1 MNTTTAS
8 LSSAAGTERPT
19 DDRHWP
25 ADARRVAKL
34 LKALR
39 HGSLTVQWPD
49 DQVCAYGDPQGALHA
64 SLHLRSWEPLTQAL
78 KSGDIGFAE
87 AYIAGD
93 WSTADLT
100 QLLRLLLANRRSLD
114 DLVYGHWLGRLYY
127 RVRHLLQHNSRRN
140 SARNIHAHYDL
151 GNAFYKLWLD
161 PTMNYSSAWF
171 NGDRSQDLSQAQHAK
186 VRRAL
191 QMAGVRS
198 GDRVLEIGCG
208 WGALAEM
215 AGREFGAH
223 LTGVTLSREQ
233 LQFAQTRLQGFGLQH
248 NSDLRLQ
255 DYRDIDDGPYDAIC
269 SIEMIEAVGQ
279 SYWPTYFQTL
289 ARLLKSGGRACVQ
302 SITIDD
308 ALFERYLKSTDFIQQ
323 YIFPGGC
330 LPSLGELRRQAA
342 QAGLRV
348 VDEMAFGPDYAETLR
363 RWREAFHRERD
374 AVLGL
379 GFDERF
385 VRIWEFYL
393 CYCEAAFDEGS
404 IDVMQI
410 TFEKPAA

>member
-49 DQVCAYGDPQGALHA
+49 DQVCAYGDPQGAVHA

-87 AYIAGD
+87 AYIAGQ

-151 GNAFYKLWLD
+151 GNAFYEAMLG
-161 PTMNYSSAWF
+161 PTMVYSCGYWAQAATL
-171 NGDRSQDLSQAQHAK
+171 DEAQQAKLDLVCKKLELRPGQTLLDVGCGFGSLLRHACIHYGVRGVGISVSQAQLEWA
-186 VRRAL
+186 RA
-191 QMAGVRS
+191 RS
-198 GDRVLEIGCG
+198 
-208 WGALAEM
+208 
-215 AGREFGAH
+215 
-223 LTGVTLSREQ
+223 S
-233 LQFAQTRLQGFGLQH
+233 GLPIEY
-248 NSDLRLQ
+248 RLQ
-255 DYRDIDDGPYDAIC
+255 DYRRGKVRFDRVASIGMFEHVGPRNH
-269 SIEMIEAVGQ
+269 VRFL
-279 SYWPTYFQTL
+279 T
-289 ARLLKSGGRACVQ
+289 
-302 SITIDD
+302 
-308 ALFERYLKSTDFIQQ
+308 
-323 YIFPGGC
+323 
-330 LPSLGELRRQAA
+330 
-342 QAGLRV
+342 
-348 VDEMAFGPDYAETLR
+348 TLR
-363 RWREAFHRERD
+363 RHLHEDGLLLLHTIGSLRSQRAGDPFLSRHVFPH
-374 AVLGL
+374 AVLPSAAQL
-379 GFDERF
+379 GQAIEGRFVLEDWHSFGADYDRTLLAWHAAFEAAWPSLRGRYGERF
-385 VRIWEFYL
+385 GRLWRYYL
-393 CYCEAAFDEGS
+393 LTCAGS
-404 IDVMQI
+404 FRARRNQLWQLVLSRRGVPGGYRSIR
-410 TFEKPAA
+410 